1 MKAGAQSAQILL
13 DFLSVCRRLLCAE
26 ADRNSSYRKFLNTYL
41 HTVQQKIRIYISY
54 YESIPTNVIGRS
66 TAGCID
72 KCRVAAG
79 AVVLF
84 LRDAFHH
91 QSKKTKAKRQG
102 TRTRNEQRANGLH
115 FSRITDP
122 RWRTTLASRFSPLR
136 RWNRVAERLLR
147 SGAFSKVLD
156 GVFFCVLTDFAR
168 YASHPITRVCG
179 T

>member
-26 ADRNSSYRKFLNTYL
+26 ADRNSSCRKFLNTYL

-91 QSKKTKAKRQG
+91 QSQKTKAKRQG
-102 TRTRNEQRANGLH
+102 TRTRNEQRAKTAFISVVSQTHVGAPL
-115 FSRITDP
+115 SL
-122 RWRTTLASRFSPLR
+122 LASVRCVGGIVLQNACCAVVLSR
-136 RWNRVAERLLR
+136 RSSTVY
-147 SGAFSKVLD
+147 
-156 GVFFCVLTDFAR
+156 FFV
-168 YASHPITRVCG
+168 Y
-179 T
+179 